1 VFRWA
6 GLVSSPGRLALWAE
20 AFDALVR
27 KTDFEKEVA
36 QFKSMRPP
44 FRILF
49 NAYFV
54 TESELVTLSLQK
66 SDSCPWESGR
76 G

>member
-1 VFRWA
+1 LEV
-6 GLVSSPGRLALWAE
+6 AE

-36 QFKSMRPP
+36 QFKSLRLP
-44 FRILF
+44 FSILF

-54 TESELVTLSLQK
+54 TEFEFVTLSLQK
-66 SDSCPWESGR
+66 
-76 G
+76 